1 MKKEKTENLKTN
13 PRRNFVKNTAL
24 FTGGAMLLPN
34 VQMQGMF
41 NVTNDTKLKIALV
54 GCGGRGTGAAVQA
67 LNADENVELVAMA
80 DAFEDRLKS
89 SLMNITKSMCETE
102 DPEGMKKKREKNP
115 DALCKSKKVN
125 VPEKNQFVGFDGAQK
140 AMDLADVVILATPPG
155 FRPQHFEYA
164 VNNGKHV
171 FMEKPVAVDAPGVR
185 KVLAAAKKAKENK
198 LNVVV
203 GLQRHYQDNYL
214 AAIEQLKKDSIG
226 KIVSGQVYWNSGG
239 VWTRERQPDQSEL
252 EFQMRNWYYFNWL
265 CGDHILEQHI
275 HNIDVANW
283 FIGEY
288 PVSAQGMGGREVRKG
303 ANHGEIFDHHFV
315 EFTYP
320 NGAVIAS
327 QCRHQPETMSRVSE
341 FFQGTKGTVS
351 TEGNNTAITDY
362 NGKTLFEHR
371 GKDDPNPYEVEHVK
385 LFESIRIGGVIAD
398 AENGAKSTM
407 SAIIGRMATYSGKVI
422 KWDEAMQSN
431 LDLAPD
437 DMTWDSPAP
446 VQPMADGLYKIPVPG
461 ETVVL

>member
-1 MKKEKTENLKTN
+1 MNNMKSSKTKTQESKKS
-13 PRRNFVKNTAL
+13 RRDFVKNTAL
-24 FTGGAMLLPN
+24 FTGASMLLPN
-34 VQMQGMF
+34 MQMNAMVNVF
-41 NVTNDTKLKIALV
+41 NDKKLKIALV

-67 LNADENVELVAMA
+67 LSADENIELVAMA

-89 SLMNITKSMCETE
+89 SLMNIGKAMGETK
-102 DPEGMKKKREKNP
+102 KI
-115 DALCKSKKVN
+115 N
-125 VPEKNQFVGFDGAQK
+125 VKDEHQFVGFDGAQK

-164 VNNGKHV
+164 INNGKHV
-171 FMEKPVAVDAPGVR
+171 FMEKPVATDVPGVR
-185 KVLAAAKKAKENK
+185 KVLAAAKMAKDKK

-203 GLQRHYQDNYL
+203 GLQRHYQDSYL
-214 AAIEQLKKDSIG
+214 AAMDHLKKDAIG
-226 KIVSGQVYWNSGG
+226 KIVSGQVYWNSAG
-239 VWTRERQPDQSEL
+239 VWVRERQPGQSEL
-252 EFQMRNWYYFNWL
+252 EYQMRNWYYFNWL

-283 FIGEY
+283 FVGEY
-288 PVSAQGMGGREVRKG
+288 PISAQGMGGRQVRNGKD
-303 ANHGEIFDHHFV
+303 HGEIYDHHFV
-315 EFTYP
+315 EYTYP
-320 NGAVIAS
+320 SGAVIAS
-327 QCRHQPETMSRVSE
+327 QCRHQPDTMRRVSE

-351 TEGNNTAITDY
+351 TAGDNVEIKDWQGNDI
-362 NGKTLFEHR
+362 FSHR

-385 LFESIRIGGVIAD
+385 LFESIRNGGVIAD

-437 DMTWDSPAP
+437 DLTWNSPAP
-446 VQPMADGLYKIPVPG
+446 VQPNADGSYKIPMPG
-461 ETVVL
+461 ESEVL

>member
-1 MKKEKTENLKTN
+1 
-13 PRRNFVKNTAL
+13 
-24 FTGGAMLLPN
+24 MLLPN
-34 VQMQGMF
+34 LQMRGMV
-41 NVTNDTKLKIALV
+41 NVLGNKKLKLALV

-89 SLMNITKSMCETE
+89 SLANISKAMGET
-102 DPEGMKKKREKNP
+102 
-115 DALCKSKKVN
+115 KKVN
-125 VPEKNQFVGFDGAQK
+125 VKEKNQFVGFDAAQK

-171 FMEKPVAVDAPGVR
+171 FMEKPVATDVPGVR
-185 KVLAAAKKAKENK
+185 KVLAAAKVAKENK

-203 GLQRHYQDNYL
+203 GLQRHYQDSYL
-214 AAIEQLKKDSIG
+214 AALEHLKKGAIG
-226 KIVSGQVYWNSGG
+226 NIVSGQVYWNSAG
-239 VWTRERQPDQSEL
+239 VWVRERQPDQTEL
-252 EFQMRNWYYFNWL
+252 EYQMRNWYYFNWL

-288 PVSAQGMGGREVRKG
+288 PVSAQGMGGRQVRTGKD
-303 ANHGEIFDHHFV
+303 HGEIFDHHFV

-320 NGAVIAS
+320 SGAVIAS

-351 TEGNNTAITDY
+351 TEGNNA
-362 NGKTLFEHR
+362 TLKEWGGQTIFEHR
-371 GKDDPNPYEVEHVK
+371 GKDDPNPYQVEHIK
-385 LFESIRIGGVIAD
+385 LFESIRNGGVIAD

-407 SAIIGRMATYSGKVI
+407 TAIMGRMATYSGKII
-422 KWDEAMQSN
+422 KWDEALQSN
-431 LDLAPD
+431 LALVPD
-437 DMTWDSPAP
+437 TLTWDSPAP
-446 VQPMADGLYKIPVPG
+446 VQPKADGTYEIPTPG
-461 ETVVL
+461 KTIVL